1 MSIGRIKLTKFSLTC
16 RFLYVSLF
24 SWLSISLVSY
34 VFAQTD
40 NVNADSEK
48 SVSRGNKATNSKK
61 PLVIKPEMVSEFID
75 HTKAVNQALASSDQE
90 NVGREVMTMIKE
102 ITKSNSDQ
110 DNIGRE
116 AMAMTTKIT
125 KSNSVS
131 DQENIGREAMAMIT
145 EITKSNILYEKNKSS
160 ANLAFKE
167 QKFKDRE
174 KHIKEMKEYNEK
186 YNKKYLKSLERL
198 QKMRG
203 QHAEYSGVHSDYS
216 AYLQQFLNST
226 SR

>member
-1 MSIGRIKLTKFSLTC
+1 MSF
-16 RFLYVSLF
+16 
-24 SWLSISLVSY
+24 VSY

-40 NVNADSEK
+40 NVNADSDK
-48 SVSRGNKATNSKK
+48 SISRGNNATNSKK
-61 PLVIKPEMVSEFID
+61 PVVIKPEMVSEFVD

-90 NVGREVMTMIKE
+90 NIGREAMVMTTE

-110 DNIGRE
+110 
-116 AMAMTTKIT
+116 
-125 KSNSVS
+125 
-131 DQENIGREAMAMIT
+131 ENTGREAMAMIL

-160 ANLAFKE
+160 SNLAFEE

-174 KHIKEMKEYNEK
+174 KHNKEMKEYNER
-186 YNKKYLKSLERL
+186 YNKKYLENFKRL

-203 QHAEYSGVHSDYS
+203 QHAGYSGVHFDYS
-216 AYLQQFLNST
+216 DYLQQFLAST

>member
-40 NVNADSEK
+40 NVNADSDK

-110 DNIGRE
+110 
-116 AMAMTTKIT
+116 
-125 KSNSVS
+125 
-131 DQENIGREAMAMIT
+131 ENIGREAMAMIT

-160 ANLAFKE
+160 ANLAFEE

-174 KHIKEMKEYNEK
+174 KHNKEMKEYNEK

-203 QHAEYSGVHSDYS
+203 QHAGYSGVHSYYS
-216 AYLQQFLNST
+216 AYLQQFLTST

>member
-1 MSIGRIKLTKFSLTC
+1 MNIGRRKLTRICPTC
-16 RFLYVSLF
+16 RLLCVSF
-24 SWLSISLVSY
+24 FCWLSMSLVSY
-34 VFAQTD
+34 VFAQTN
-40 NVNADSEK
+40 NVNADSDK
-48 SVSRGNKATNSKK
+48 SISRGNNATNSKK

-90 NVGREVMTMIKE
+90 NVGREAMAMITE
-102 ITKSNSDQ
+102 ITKSN
-110 DNIGRE
+110 
-116 AMAMTTKIT
+116 
-125 KSNSVS
+125 S

-160 ANLAFKE
+160 ANLAFEE

-174 KHIKEMKEYNEK
+174 KQNKEMKEYNER
-186 YNKKYLKSLERL
+186 YNKKYLASYKRL

-203 QHAEYSGVHSDYS
+203 QHAGYSGVHSDYS
-216 AYLQQFLNST
+216 AYLQQFLAST

>member
-1 MSIGRIKLTKFSLTC
+1 MSIDRIKRTKIFLTC
-16 RFLYVSLF
+16 RILCF
-24 SWLSISLVSY
+24 SFFCWLSMSLVSY

-40 NVNADSEK
+40 NNNADSDK
-48 SVSRGNKATNSKK
+48 FISRGNNATNSKK
-61 PLVIKPEMVSEFID
+61 PLVIKPEMVSEFVD

-90 NVGREVMTMIKE
+90 NL
-102 ITKSNSDQ
+102 
-110 DNIGRE
+110 GRE
-116 AMAMTTKIT
+116 AMAMTTEIT
-125 KSNSVS
+125 KSNS

-160 ANLAFKE
+160 SNLAFEE

-174 KHIKEMKEYNEK
+174 KQNKEMKEYNER
-186 YNKKYLKSLERL
+186 YNKKYLASYKRL

-203 QHAEYSGVHSDYS
+203 QHAGYSGVHSDYS
-216 AYLQQFLNST
+216 AYLQQFLAST

>member
-1 MSIGRIKLTKFSLTC
+1 MSIGRIKLTIIFLNC
-16 RFLYVSLF
+16 RFLCVLF
-24 SWLSISLVSY
+24 FCWLSMSFVSY

-40 NVNADSEK
+40 NVNADSDK
-48 SVSRGNKATNSKK
+48 SISRGNNATNSKK
-61 PLVIKPEMVSEFID
+61 PVVIKPEMVSEFVD

-90 NVGREVMTMIKE
+90 N
-102 ITKSNSDQ
+102 
-110 DNIGRE
+110 IGRE
-116 AMAMTTKIT
+116 AMAMTTEIT
-125 KSNSVS
+125 KSNSDS

-160 ANLAFKE
+160 ANLAFEE

-174 KHIKEMKEYNEK
+174 KQNKEMKEYNER
-186 YNKKYLKSLERL
+186 YNKKYLASYKRL

-203 QHAEYSGVHSDYS
+203 QHAGYSGVHSDYS
-216 AYLQQFLNST
+216 AYLQQFLAST

>member
-1 MSIGRIKLTKFSLTC
+1 MSIGRIKLTKIFLSC
-16 RFLYVSLF
+16 RFLCVSF
-24 SWLSISLVSY
+24 FCWLCMSFVSY

-40 NVNADSEK
+40 NVNAGSDK
-48 SVSRGNKATNSKK
+48 SISRGNNATNSKK
-61 PLVIKPEMVSEFID
+61 PLVIKPEMISEFVV

-90 NVGREVMTMIKE
+90 
-102 ITKSNSDQ
+102 
-110 DNIGRE
+110 NIGRE

-125 KSNSVS
+125 KSNS
-131 DQENIGREAMAMIT
+131 DQENIGREAMTMIT

-160 ANLAFKE
+160 ANLAFAE

-174 KHIKEMKEYNEK
+174 KQNKKMKEYNER
-186 YNKKYLKSLERL
+186 YNKKYLASYKRL

-203 QHAEYSGVHSDYS
+203 QHAGYSGVHTDYS
-216 AYLQQFLNST
+216 AYLQQFLAST